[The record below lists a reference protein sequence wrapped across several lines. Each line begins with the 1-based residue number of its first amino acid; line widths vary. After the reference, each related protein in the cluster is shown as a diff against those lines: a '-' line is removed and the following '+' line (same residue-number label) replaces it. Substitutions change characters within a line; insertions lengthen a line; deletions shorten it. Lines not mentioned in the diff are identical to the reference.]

1 VFLSDYI
8 IELRVFAN
16 PEFNGSFYRL
26 GAERVVG
33 RRQAAVGVAGAGQRP
48 AVERAW
54 LAVAGSGQHAH
65 AAGVGAAGDLAADGA
80 VADDADRLAAQL
92 AMGRLGMQ
100 QLRKLINGDPMGGSG
115 YTLLESPLIVRES
128 TASYRSTLHEAEQS
142 LAR

>member
-1 VFLSDYI
+1 MLALG
-8 IELRVFAN
+8 IEA
-16 PEFNGSFYRL
+16 
-26 GAERVVG
+26 AERVVG

-92 AMGRLGMQ
+92 AMGRLGSGMQ
-100 QLRKLINGDPMGGSG
+100 LLRKLINGDPMGGSG